1 VDRTS
6 LAQAR
11 PSYEVRRGLSSAQP
25 ALVHPTRVS
34 AYSLI
39 MGSDTTHG
47 SSEASSFARVLGSWD
62 VLAIAFGAMIGFGW
76 IVLTGGFLQD
86 AGTLGAVL
94 AFAIG
99 GVIMAL
105 VGLTYAE
112 LVSAMPQA
120 GGEHNYVLRG
130 LGSRAA
136 FVTSWSLVFGYIS
149 VVAFEAV
156 ALPQTMLYL
165 APDMLAGKLWTIAEY
180 DVYASWV
187 AVGVVGAV
195 LMTALNY
202 VGVRPAAVFQGVAV
216 LFLLAVG
223 ALLLVGSFIGGST
236 ENMQPLFA
244 GGFGGIV
251 AVLVAVPFLFVG
263 FDVIPQS
270 AEEINLPFRQ
280 IGKLVVVSVLAAA
293 AFYMLVM
300 VTVGSS
306 LPKDVLAEATLP
318 AAAGMSELW
327 GSKTFGNILVIGGI
341 AGILTSWNGFLL
353 GASRLLYAMAASGM
367 VPSWFAKVHPR
378 YRTPSNAVLFIGA
391 LSVLS
396 PLFGRQMLV
405 WLVDAGGISIVVA
418 FLLVAVTFLVL
429 RNIEPD
435 MERPFRVS
443 LGRPVG
449 VAAALLTLGLGVLYL
464 PGMPAALVWPYEW
477 LILGA
482 WWLAGVVLV
491 VRLPKIPAGEHAE
504 EELVAATSGRRR
516 R

>member
-1 VDRTS
+1 MSHD
-6 LAQAR
+6 
-11 PSYEVRRGLSSAQP
+11 
-25 ALVHPTRVS
+25 
-34 AYSLI
+34 
-39 MGSDTTHG
+39 G
-47 SSEASSFARVLGSWD
+47 SSGTTDAIGFTRVLGRWD
-62 VLAIAFGAMIGFGW
+62 VLAVAFGAMIGFGW
-76 IVLTGGFLQD
+76 IVLTGGFLAD

-94 AFAIG
+94 AFVIG

-112 LVSAMPQA
+112 LVSAMPEA

-165 APDMLAGKLWTIAEY
+165 APDMLAGRLWTVADY
-180 DVYASWV
+180 DVYATWV

-195 LMTALNY
+195 LITGLNY
-202 VGVRPAAVFQGVAV
+202 VGVRPAAVFQSAAV

-223 ALLLVGSFIGGST
+223 ALLLAGSFVGGST
-236 ENMQPLFA
+236 DNMQPLFV
-244 GGFGGIV
+244 GGFGGVV

-270 AEEINLPFRQ
+270 AGEINLPFRQ
-280 IGKLVVVSVLAAA
+280 IGKLVVVSVMAAA
-293 AFYMLVM
+293 AFYILVM
-300 VTVGSS
+300 VTVGSA
-306 LPKDVLAEATLP
+306 LPQSELAAATLP
-318 AAAGMSELW
+318 AAAGMAELW
-327 GSKTFGNILVIGGI
+327 GSRTFGNILVVGGI

-353 GASRLLYAMAASGM
+353 GASRLLYAMAVSGM
-367 VPSWFAKVHPR
+367 VPPWFAKVHPR

-429 RNIEPD
+429 RRIEPD
-435 MERPFRVS
+435 MERPFRVFQ
-443 LGRPVG
+443 GRSVG
-449 VAAALLTLGLGVLYL
+449 VAAALLTLGLGILYL
-464 PGMPAALVWPYEW
+464 PGMPAALIWPYEW

-491 VRLPKIPAGEHAE
+491 VRLPKIPAGVHAE
-504 EELVAATSGRRR
+504 TELIAATSARRR